1 MFQKTQYLNAGNFL
15 QAQLQGLCSAGTDRF
30 CWAMDGVKKVEG
42 HDSSS
47 ESEDEKKLNGDY
59 VHFVNAYSEEPK
71 LKEVVGDKQTVSLTK
86 TL

>member
-1 MFQKTQYLNAGNFL
+1 
-15 QAQLQGLCSAGTDRF
+15 
-30 CWAMDGVKKVEG
+30 MDGVKKVEG

>member
-1 MFQKTQYLNAGNFL
+1 
-15 QAQLQGLCSAGTDRF
+15 
-30 CWAMDGVKKVEG
+30 MDGVKKVEG

-47 ESEDEKKLNGDY
+47 ESEESKDKKKLNGDY